1 MYVDGFL
8 SGYFLGKPLFVIS
21 VFNTFQK
28 WYWSSLC
35 THTTLGG
42 QVALSYP
49 ACRGLLSCAC
59 IWIKLIKLK
68 TQQLYLLRLRLQY
81 VRQHSFLTN
90 EWQYI
95 LYADQW
101 AWHEHMCSLSET
113 LQLRSFITLSIIN
126 TKKQPLSNV
135 LVIFCPAIY
144 LIISSPCIHVEKK
157 TVYFESRHSCNLQLD
172 YRLKVVTQLIV
183 MFAT

>member
-1 MYVDGFL
+1 MVL
-8 SGYFLGKPLFVIS
+8 ILFMHAY
-21 VFNTFQK
+21 NTR
-28 WYWSSLC
+28 WTGGSSLPRLSWSAVMC
-35 THTTLGG
+35 LHMNKANQTKNTT
-42 QVALSYP
+42 ALF
-49 ACRGLLSCAC
+49 
-59 IWIKLIKLK
+59 IKTL
-68 TQQLYLLRLRLQY
+68 TCCGRLQY

-157 TVYFESRHSCNLQLD
+157 PVYFESRHSCNLQLD